1 MDGVCSTSGSVLLGT
16 PVRGGEPRPQKGR
29 PSCSQGADAA
39 RALGQFGAAPR
50 PRRGAGSEP
59 LCAKCRRPNK
69 AAIGFLSASCSAGR
83 RNCRF
88 ISRARPRPLR
98 PSRSCCLDT
107 RLPELG
113 RVFAPRPP
121 RLGTPHTSPPPRKEE
136 GNAQD
141 LHVGRLARLRSPSL
155 TARRA
160 LRVPPLPLGRPES
173 RGPQPGRSHRPEV
186 SVLAHPGVSP
196 ALQRPPQSPAGR
208 PSGEPGLKTGSRHR
222 CLLLGGETSGPWP
235 RGERPAEPG
244 GLPSAGSACHPC
256 CSAGGIAG
264 RPRCARSL
272 VRGDVV
278 APSAGMRGGPSVGDN
293 SLDISFTKIHMP
305 LTSLLRKVG

>member
-1 MDGVCSTSGSVLLGT
+1 MASA
-16 PVRGGEPRPQKGR
+16 PPRGRSCWERLCEEVTHGPRKGG
-29 PSCSQGADAA
+29 PAAPNVPDAA

-59 LCAKCRRPNK
+59 LCGKCRRPNK

-83 RNCRF
+83 RNCQF

-121 RLGTPHTSPPPRKEE
+121 RLGALHTSPPLRKEE

-141 LHVGRLARLRSPSL
+141 LHVDRIACLRSPSL

-160 LRVPPLPLGRPES
+160 LCVPPLPLGRPAS
-173 RGPQPGRSHRPEV
+173 WGPQPGRSHRPEV

-196 ALQRPPQSPAGR
+196 ALQRPAQSPTGR
-208 PSGEPGLKTGSRHR
+208 PSGEPGLKTGSCRR
-222 CLLLGGETSGPWP
+222 RRLLLLGGETSGPWP

-244 GLPSAGSACHPC
+244 GLPSAGSACRPC

-272 VRGDVV
+272 VRGDAV
-278 APSAGMRGGPSVGDN
+278 APSAGMRWGALGG
-293 SLDISFTKIHMP
+293 
-305 LTSLLRKVG
+305 